1 VEFSVHLLYERIPG
15 KMYTVPMTTDS
26 EADTAAQAS
35 RPIRVLAFMEANSV
49 TGPAKNLIEFARLN
63 SAAEKQTNCV
73 QVTIATYQRGENSEP
88 NAFIRAA
95 RAAELEVRVIDEK
108 HAFDLSVL
116 SKMRTLLSEIQPD
129 IVQTHNV
136 KSHFLACL
144 IGVHRQYPWIA
155 FHHGYTR
162 TNLKDFLYNQLN
174 RWSLRKA
181 RRVVTVCQAFA
192 ADLEKTGIAAER
204 ILVQHNMVKA
214 FVPASPERV
223 DALRNKFAI
232 PVGVL
237 VGVCIGRL
245 SLEKGHIDLI
255 RALGHQRQHP
265 VPVDYRIIVV
275 GDGPERARLQE
286 EAGKVG
292 VSEKIV
298 FAGYDSDTA
307 PYYSLADF
315 AVLPSHS
322 EGSPNALLEA
332 MAAGLPTVCTR
343 VGGVPEIAQDG
354 VSALLVDKEAP
365 AALAKAVARLLTD
378 EELRGIFAQNAL
390 QLSGNYSA
398 DHYGESLLL
407 MYKQVIRGSESK
419 GKACR

>member
-1 VEFSVHLLYERIPG
+1 
-15 KMYTVPMTTDS
+15 MYTVPMTTDS

-63 SAAEKQTNCV
+63 SVAGKQTGNV
-73 QVTIATYQRGENSEP
+73 QVTIATYQRGDHSEP
-88 NAFIRAA
+88 NAFLRAA
-95 RAAELEVRVIDEK
+95 RAAGLEVRVIHEK
-108 HAFDLSVL
+108 RAFDRSVL
-116 SKMRTLLSEIQPD
+116 RKMRTLLSEIQPD

-162 TNLKDFLYNQLN
+162 TNLKDVLYNQLN

-192 ADLEKTGIAAER
+192 ADLEKTGIVAER

-214 FVPASPERV
+214 FVPATPERV
-223 DALRNKFAI
+223 DALRNKFSI
-232 PVGVL
+232 PPNAL

-255 RALGHQRQHP
+255 RALGHLRQHP
-265 VPVDYRIIVV
+265 VPVDYRIIIV

-286 EAGKVG
+286 EAGKLG

-298 FAGYDSDTA
+298 FAGFDPDTA

-332 MAAGLPTVCTR
+332 MAAGLPAVCTR
-343 VGGVPEIAQDG
+343 VGGVPEIARHE
-354 VSALLVDKEAP
+354 VTALITNAAGPVGFAEAIRKVLTAP
-365 AALAKAVARLLTD
+365 ALRVTLGEEARNAAIHFSPDAYSSSILQAYRELL
-378 EELRGIFAQNAL
+378 
-390 QLSGNYSA
+390 
-398 DHYGESLLL
+398 
-407 MYKQVIRGSESK
+407 
-419 GKACR
+419 

>member
-1 VEFSVHLLYERIPG
+1 VEASVHLLFEGIPG

-26 EADTAAQAS
+26 EDDAAAQTS

-63 SAAEKQTNCV
+63 SAVEKQTNYV
-73 QVTIATYQRGENSEP
+73 QVTIATYQRGDYSEP

-95 RAAELEVRVIDEK
+95 RAAGLEVRVIDEK
-108 HAFDLSVL
+108 RAFDRSVL
-116 SKMRTLLSEIQPD
+116 RKMRTLLSEIQPD

-162 TNLKDFLYNQLN
+162 TNFKDVLYNQLN

-192 ADLEKTGIAAER
+192 ADLEKAGIARNR

-214 FVPASPERV
+214 FVPATAERV
-223 DALRNKFAI
+223 DALRSKFAI
-232 PVGVL
+232 PPGAL

-245 SLEKGHIDLI
+245 SQEKGHIDLV
-255 RALGHQRQHP
+255 RALGHLRQQP

-275 GDGPERARLQE
+275 GDGPERTKLQE
-286 EAGKVG
+286 EAGKLG
-292 VSEKIV
+292 VSANII
-298 FAGYDSDTA
+298 FAGYDPDTA

-343 VGGVPEIAQDG
+343 VGGVPEIA
-354 VSALLVDKEAP
+354 SNEATALLTNTADPV
-365 AALAKAVARLLTD
+365 ALAEAIHKLLADPTLRVTLG
-378 EELRGIFAQNAL
+378 EEAQNAAVHF
-390 QLSGNYSA
+390 SPDAYSA
-398 DHYGESLLL
+398 SILQAYQELL
-407 MYKQVIRGSESK
+407 
-419 GKACR
+419 